1 MIGGM
6 IQLSNTA
13 NRYLYRGSALGRF
26 WVDVD
31 NHDFAYELILK
42 EELLE
47 CHAAEIENQLFD
59 IPYAHFKDLHI
70 PLVMLTG
77 NAWRA
82 DMAISYLTELR
93 EKGYVDN
100 SVYGLW

>member
-1 MIGGM
+1 MNAM
-6 IQLSNTA
+6 RQ
-13 NRYLYRGSALGRF
+13 
-26 WVDVD
+26 
-31 NHDFAYELILK
+31 K
-42 EELLE
+42 
-47 CHAAEIENQLFD
+47 IENQLFD

-70 PLVMLTG
+70 PLVMLAG
-77 NAWRA
+77 NAWRV